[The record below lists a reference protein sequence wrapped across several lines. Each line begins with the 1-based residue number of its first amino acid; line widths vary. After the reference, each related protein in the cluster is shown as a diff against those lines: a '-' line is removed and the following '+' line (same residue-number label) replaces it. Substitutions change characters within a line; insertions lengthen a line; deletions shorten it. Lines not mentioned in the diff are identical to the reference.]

1 MSLDYSG
8 VPNSEEVLKKPKI
21 GSGGEGGGRV
31 ERTQVPTG
39 KTPVAKVGT
48 IRAKE

>member
-8 VPNSEEVLKKPKI
+8 VPNSEEVLKKKKI
-21 GSGGEGGGRV
+21 GSGGEGGRV

-39 KTPVAKVGT
+39 KTPIAKVGT